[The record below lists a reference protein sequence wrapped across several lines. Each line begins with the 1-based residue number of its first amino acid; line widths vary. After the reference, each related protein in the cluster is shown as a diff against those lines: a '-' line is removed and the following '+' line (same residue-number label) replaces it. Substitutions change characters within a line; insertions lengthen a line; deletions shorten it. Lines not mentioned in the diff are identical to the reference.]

1 MAKKIFLG
9 LSLAAFLSASA
20 SEIEFSYNAFGS
32 DPEGYGYKKDQVYDV
47 GIALDAP
54 QMIGNKIVGLKVPVY
69 STEYVSGVSV
79 WLSKELT
86 ATKGTLTYFTPDEAS
101 YEVELI
107 DGELNFSFPEP
118 YEIPKGGIYLGYS
131 FTVSGIPS
139 GMSAEP
145 VAVTTGNNP
154 GSLWLHASE
163 SQTKWS
169 DLSTRKEI
177 MSAMTVILAGDIPAN
192 AAKVSS
198 KKQHIY
204 AAKGGET
211 PLTIEVENWGDK
223 GISSFDY
230 IYKVDEAEGTGH
242 FDFEET
248 IPSVLGRTAKADIAI
263 QAPANLGEYNFD
275 IKITKVNGEDNEV
288 AQEAFAIPMT
298 VQPFVA
304 TYRPLIEEYTGLRCG
319 YCPRGYVVLEQM
331 HLYHGD
337 LFVGM
342 AYHGSMEGDQM
353 TYIKESE
360 FPLSFSGYPAAAFNR
375 GGNINPAD
383 IPTLWDASRDV
394 NSAADI
400 AVELKWADEEQTK
413 LIANAKVRFINDIK
427 ENPYLLSFALLADGM
442 GNPTWGQSNG
452 YSDFEPTGIY
462 AGPYWDLFI
471 GKGSPVFGLTYN
483 DVVVYYPDKS
493 GIAESLPASIEADT
507 WYEYTFEVETANVL
521 TLAGSNNIEDFN
533 KTRVIAM
540 VVNGKNGKP
549 LNCISS
555 IYPNGEK
562 PEPEPTIVNALDDQ
576 ETEIIATTYYDM
588 QGRRIS
594 ENAKGI
600 IICCEQMSDGTTRAK
615 KIFQK

>member
-1 MAKKIFLG
+1 
-9 LSLAAFLSASA
+9 
-20 SEIEFSYNAFGS
+20 
-32 DPEGYGYKKDQVYDV
+32 
-47 GIALDAP
+47 
-54 QMIGNKIVGLKVPVY
+54 
-69 STEYVSGVSV
+69 
-79 WLSKELT
+79 
-86 ATKGTLTYFTPDEAS
+86 
-101 YEVELI
+101 
-107 DGELNFSFPEP
+107 
-118 YEIPKGGIYLGYS
+118 
-131 FTVSGIPS
+131 
-139 GMSAEP
+139 
-145 VAVTTGNNP
+145 
-154 GSLWLHASE
+154 
-163 SQTKWS
+163 
-169 DLSTRKEI
+169 
-177 MSAMTVILAGDIPAN
+177 
-192 AAKVSS
+192 
-198 KKQHIY
+198 
-204 AAKGGET
+204 
-211 PLTIEVENWGDK
+211 
-223 GISSFDY
+223 
-230 IYKVDEAEGTGH
+230 
-242 FDFEET
+242 
-248 IPSVLGRTAKADIAI
+248 
-263 QAPANLGEYNFD
+263 
-275 IKITKVNGEDNEV
+275 
-288 AQEAFAIPMT
+288 
-298 VQPFVA
+298 
-304 TYRPLIEEYTGLRCG
+304 
-319 YCPRGYVVLEQM
+319 
-331 HLYHGD
+331 
-337 LFVGM
+337 
-342 AYHGSMEGDQM
+342 M